1 MWFQK
6 LKNNKNQ
13 IFDISITI
21 TNINKMVSW
30 IVKRQTYD
38 YSISIYN
45 DFLEKLNHIME
56 VFNQTAKTPY
66 SIFVPF
72 PSTIQNEKEKEV
84 YLQKKIL
91 EPIQTM
97 VITMVK
103 QGNSIYKKEKI
114 QIYATMYTKNLKAD
128 IQNTQYRLDMAH
140 LIYEISIFFQKFIL
154 CSSNADLNYKMVK
167 NILKCLQK
175 QITFLEDLQ
184 KGWSD
189 FYDLQTSSSICDDV
203 FQYIL
208 LPYLQ

>member
-1 MWFQK
+1 
-6 LKNNKNQ
+6 
-13 IFDISITI
+13 
-21 TNINKMVSW
+21 MVYW
-30 IVKRQTYD
+30 VVKRQTYD

-45 DFLEKLNHIME
+45 NFLEKLNYIVE
-56 VFNQTAKTPY
+56 IFNQTAKTPY
-66 SIFVPF
+66 SRFAPF

-154 CSSNADLNYKMVK
+154 CSSNADLNYNMFKS
-167 NILKCLQK
+167 ILKHLQIH
-175 QITFLEDLQ
+175 ITFLEDLQ

-189 FYDLQTSSSICDDV
+189 FYDLQTSSAICDDV